1 MSINISTMAV
11 EKSYFY
17 AQEEAP
23 LCILSS
29 PFVSLPLRC
38 SFLSTFIFH
47 AFYVCFSR
55 HHCLL
60 NSLFLPSPPLA
71 THRRGY
77 VYWRLLSSDPEA
89 ARAVVLSEK
98 PEVRVGRHLLEQ
110 CNTE

>member
-1 MSINISTMAV
+1 MAV

-29 PFVSLPLRC
+29 PFVSASQMFLPVHLYFPSILC
-38 SFLSTFIFH
+38 LFLST
-47 AFYVCFSR
+47 SR
-55 HHCLL
+55 SSQL
-60 NSLFLPSPPLA
+60 SLPPLTTPPLA
-71 THRRGY
+71 TQRRGY

-110 CNTE
+110 CNAE